1 MLSEQLAA
9 QLKSLLK
16 KHVVFSI
23 LEEREIAEL
32 LPKFELV
39 SFAMGETIIEQGEA
53 GDCAYLIYSG
63 RVRVFRQGAT
73 GKPVTLGTLNAGD
86 LFGERAI
93 LKNEVRSASCRA
105 SEDVVLFRI
114 HRADF
119 EQLLEDHAALVPYF
133 DKILG
138 QTAVINFLRLATFL
152 GSVPARQVLNL
163 LDQFEECTFKS
174 GEVIVTQGDPGDR
187 LYIIRSGEV
196 KVTTGQNSQEKLLT
210 YLGEGAYFG
219 ERALL
224 LNQPRSANVIAVRD
238 TACFSLNRESFDKL
252 LAAAPDLRKQLAQ
265 RIEQYHI
272 SQDLEKK
279 LGSKPLLKPPSE
291 RPRPGA
297 TAEAAPPGPPP
308 RRSALARLLH
318 KYPWLPQHDETD
330 CGAAALAMLARYY
343 GVKISVG
350 RLRETA
356 NIGREGASMFS
367 LALAAETIGF
377 TCRAVKTDYS
387 HLAGLTL
394 PAVAHWK
401 GYHYLVLYEVKGER
415 VVVGDPAIGLVRMHR
430 REFEAAWTGRL
441 LLVTPTARLAAAEP
455 EETTVKRFLPFLTPF
470 RSLFLEIFLA
480 SLILQ
485 FLQLASPVFT
495 QLIVDKVLVHQN
507 VNMLNIL
514 LGGMLIIGTF
524 QIGATLLRSYLLLH
538 VSQQLSL
545 RLTSDLFRQILRL
558 PLGYFH
564 SRKLGDTLS
573 RFADSQKLQA
583 LLTSRVIT
591 TVLDLI
597 MLVTGLSL
605 MIYYNARLTL
615 VALLAFPFYI
625 GLTLLFAPLLRRN
638 NQRTFE
644 KAANAQSTLVESI
657 KAIGAIKDATAEVPT
672 RWKYEDQIVQ
682 MAKMQF
688 QGNRL
693 GMLLAGFSSAINIL
707 SGTVLLW
714 YGAHLVIRQEL
725 TVGQLMAF
733 HALVGMIAVP
743 IMGFLALWQELQN
756 AFLSLE
762 RLSDIYEA
770 PPEQT
775 PERPAVALPRLRG
788 HLRLEDVSFHYN
800 PGDKPVLSHI
810 NLDVQ
815 AGQTVA
821 IVGRSGSGKTTLALL
836 LQRFYLPTEGKI
848 LVDSYDLSSVD
859 VRTLREQL
867 GVVAQE
873 SAIFTGTI
881 RENIALSDP
890 EASLDRVIGAAK
902 LANAHEFIMA
912 FPLGYDTVIGEIGVS
927 LSGGQRQRIYIARA
941 LLKDPRIILFD
952 EATSALDTESEK
964 AIQQNMRAILHD
976 RTAILIAHRLSTI
989 QNADVIV
996 VLDQGQIVEI
1006 GTHRE
1011 LLERKGLYYYLASQ
1025 QLHG

>member
-1 MLSEQLAA
+1 MLSEQLEA
-9 QLKSLLK
+9 QLRSLLK

-23 LEEREIAEL
+23 LEESEVDQL

-39 SFAMGETIIEQGEA
+39 SFAMGESILEQGEP
-53 GDCAYLIYSG
+53 GDCAFLIYSG
-63 RVRVFRQGAT
+63 RVRVFHQGAA
-73 GKPVTLGTLNAGD
+73 GKPVTLGTLAAGD

-93 LKNEVRSASCRA
+93 LKNDVRSASCRA

-114 HRADF
+114 RRTDF
-119 EQLLEDHAALVPYF
+119 EQLLDAHPALVQYF
-133 DKILG
+133 EKILG

-152 GSVPARQVLNL
+152 GSVPARQVLSL
-163 LDQFEECTFKS
+163 IDQFEECSFKS
-174 GEVIVTQGDPGDR
+174 GEVIVTQGEPGDR
-187 LYIIRSGEV
+187 MYIIRAGEV
-196 KVTTGQNSQEKLLT
+196 KVTVGRNGQETLLT

-219 ERALL
+219 ELALL
-224 LNQPRSANVIAVRD
+224 LNQPRAASVVAVKE
-238 TACFSLNRESFDKL
+238 TSCFSLHREGFDRL

-265 RIEQYHI
+265 RIEQYRI

-279 LGSKPLLKPPSE
+279 LGIRPPLRPS
-291 RPRPGA
+291 PGRS
-297 TAEAAPPGPPP
+297 AASPALPADTGPLP
-308 RRSALARLLH
+308 RRSTLARLLQ

-330 CGAAALAMLARYY
+330 CGAAALAMIARFH
-343 GVKISVG
+343 GVKLSVG

-356 NIGREGASMFS
+356 NIGREGTSMYS

-377 TCRAVKTDYS
+377 TCRAVKTDFS
-387 HLAGLTL
+387 HLAGLPL

-415 VVVGDPAIGLVRMHR
+415 VLVGDPALGLVPMSRQ
-430 REFEAAWTGRL
+430 EFEAAWTGRL
-441 LLVTPTARLAAAEP
+441 LLLTPTPRLAAAEP
-455 EETTVKRFLPFLTPF
+455 EKTTFKRFLPFLTPF
-470 RSLFLEIFLA
+470 RSLFFEVFLA

-485 FLQLASPVFT
+485 LLQLASPVFT

-507 VNMLNIL
+507 VDMLNIL
-514 LGGMLIIGTF
+514 LGGMLIVGSF
-524 QIGATLLRSYLLLH
+524 QIGASLLRSYLLLH
-538 VSQQLSL
+538 VSQQVSL
-545 RLTSDLFRQILRL
+545 RLTSDLFQQILRL
-558 PLGYFH
+558 PMRYFH

-605 MIYYNARLTL
+605 MLYYNVRLTL
-615 VALLAFPFYI
+615 VALIAFPVYI
-625 GLTLLFAPLLRRN
+625 GLTVLFTPLLRRN

-644 KAANAQSTLVESI
+644 KAATAQSTLVESI
-657 KAIGAIKDATAEVPT
+657 KAIGAIKDATAEMPT
-672 RWKYEDQIVQ
+672 RWKYEDQAVQ
-682 MAKMQF
+682 MANMQF
-688 QGNRL
+688 QGSRL
-693 GMLLAGFSSAINIL
+693 GMLLAGVSNAINIV
-707 SGTVLLW
+707 SSIILLW

-733 HALVGMIAVP
+733 HALVGMIAAP
-743 IMGFLALWQELQN
+743 IMGFLGLWQELHN
-756 AFLSLE
+756 ALLSLQ
-762 RLSDIYEA
+762 RLNDIYEA
-770 PPEQT
+770 QPEQN
-775 PERPAVALPRLRG
+775 PQQPAAPLPRLRG

-800 PGDKPVLSHI
+800 SGDKNVLSHI
-810 NLDVQ
+810 SLDIR

-848 LVDSYDLSSVD
+848 LVDGYDLSNVD
-859 VRTLREQL
+859 VRTLRDQL

-881 RENIALSDP
+881 RENIALSEP
-890 EASLDRVIGAAK
+890 EASLDRVMGAAR

-912 FPLGYDTVIGEIGVS
+912 FPLGYDTVIGEIGIR

-952 EATSALDTESEK
+952 EATSALDTESEH

-989 QNADVIV
+989 QNADLIV
-996 VLDQGQIVEI
+996 VLDQGQIVET

-1025 QLHG
+1025 QLNA